1 MQAGDLVKIKAGWSL
16 KGRMGVIT
24 KYVKKKSLPDSV
36 QVYIPNPPPER
47 PSNWAWMPYY
57 ELEVLCKQVIQ
68 LDGNQSITAGSSVSS
83 LKGVMSMKTVV
94 T

>member
-1 MQAGDLVKIKAGWSL
+1 MQVGDLVKIKVGWSL

-24 KYVKKKSLPDSV
+24 EYVKKKSLPDSV

-57 ELEVLCKQVIQ
+57 EVEALCK
-68 LDGNQSITAGSSVSS
+68 
-83 LKGVMSMKTVV
+83 
-94 T
+94 